1 MAIIAADVLVRARE
15 CEGGP
20 FVVVESRGLPLCAIV
35 ASGAGRDVS
44 PGELAAMGVGM
55 ARLALER
62 SLGEIGVDE
71 LGSQVGRLVAINAGH
86 GAMGADQREL
96 GFGVIEA
103 GKVFPVPGGVTGLA
117 ASGLS
122 VCAEG
127 CNAPGELA
135 AVRILVTGGTGKI
148 LKVIDGGRPVVRGF
162 RWRCSL
168 HGSRSRQQRRAREGR
183 GRRVAIA
190 TKNSQ
195 MSVAKLE
202 AALLVFRQ

>member
-1 MAIIAADVLVRARE
+1 MAIIAAHILVRARE
-15 CEGGP
+15 REGCP

-44 PGELAAMGVGM
+44 PGELAAMWVGV

-71 LGSQVGRLVAINAGH
+71 LGSQVGRLVAINTGH
-86 GAMGADQREL
+86 GAVGTDQREL
-96 GFGVIEA
+96 GFGVIEV
-103 GKVFPVPGGVTGLA
+103 GKVFPVPGGVTCLA

-127 CNAPGELA
+127 LHALGELA
-135 AVRILVTGGTGKI
+135 AVRILVTSGTGKI
-148 LKVIDGGRPVVRGF
+148 LEVINGGRPVVRRF

-168 HGSRSRQQRRAREGR
+168 HGGRSRQQRRAREG
-183 GRRVAIA
+183 
-190 TKNSQ
+190 
-195 MSVAKLE
+195 
-202 AALLVFRQ
+202 

>member
-1 MAIIAADVLVRARE
+1 MAIIAAYVLVRTRE

-44 PGELAAMGVGM
+44 PGELAAMWVGV

-122 VCAEG
+122 ACAEG
-127 CNAPGELA
+127 FHALGELA
-135 AVRILVTGGTGKI
+135 AVRILVTGGTGKMLEMI
-148 LKVIDGGRPVVRGF
+148 NRGGPVEPRF
-162 RWRCSL
+162 RWGERL
-168 HGSRSRQQRRAREGR
+168 
-183 GRRVAIA
+183 
-190 TKNSQ
+190 
-195 MSVAKLE
+195 
-202 AALLVFRQ
+202 

>member
-1 MAIIAADVLVRARE
+1 
-15 CEGGP
+15 
-20 FVVVESRGLPLCAIV
+20 VVESRGLPLCAIV
-35 ASGAGRDVS
+35 AIGAGRDVS
-44 PGELAAMGVGM
+44 PGELAAMWVGM
-55 ARLALER
+55 ARLAFER

-103 GKVFPVPGGVTGLA
+103 GKLFPVPGGVTCLA

-127 CNAPGELA
+127 LHALGELA
-135 AVRILVTGGTGKI
+135 AVRILVTSGTGKI
-148 LKVIDGGRPVVRGF
+148 LEVINGGRPVVRGF

-168 HGSRSRQQRRAREGR
+168 YGGRSRQQRRAREG
-183 GRRVAIA
+183 
-190 TKNSQ
+190 
-195 MSVAKLE
+195 
-202 AALLVFRQ
+202 